1 MEQDNGYLAVK
12 GRMLVARIKAHG
24 LSHYDDPGA
33 GWHIMIETM
42 EDSDILRI
50 LGDLNQIHSWE
61 KGVEIMAAH
70 LAPIGSHYDEQM
82 AVAKAMARG
91 EW

>member
-1 MEQDNGYLAVK
+1 
-12 GRMLVARIKAHG
+12 
-24 LSHYDDPGA
+24 
-33 GWHIMIETM
+33 MIETM